1 MNFAGIATALV
12 LQLALA
18 PLMAQLPAPPPPAPG
33 ELKVLILEG
42 EGVINN
48 VRLRAARE
56 LSVQVNDE
64 QEKPV
69 AGATVSFLLP
79 SQGPGGMLANGASHT
94 TVQTDAR
101 GRAVA
106 KGFRP
111 NNLAGKLEISVTASY
126 QGRTGRATIT
136 QFNMLV
142 QAAHRKSSSGKIIAI
157 VALVGAAAAGG
168 AYAGLHKSGTTPVSA
183 PAPIPSI
190 TLSPGTGT
198 VGAPH

>member
-1 MNFAGIATALV
+1 MDFAGIATALV

-18 PLMAQLPAPPPPAPG
+18 PLMAQLPAPPPPASG
-33 ELKVLILEG
+33 GLKVLILEG

-48 VRLRAARE
+48 VRQRAARE
-56 LSVQVNDE
+56 LSAQVNDE

-79 SQGPGGMLANGASHT
+79 SQGPGGTLPNGTSNT
-94 TVQTDAR
+94 TVQTDAH

-111 NNLAGKLEISVTASY
+111 NNLPGKLEISVTASY
-126 QGRTGRATIT
+126 QGRAGRATIT

-142 QAAHRKSSSGKIIAI
+142 QAAPRKSGHGKIIAI

-168 AYAGLHKSGTTPVSA
+168 AYAGLHKSGSTPVSA